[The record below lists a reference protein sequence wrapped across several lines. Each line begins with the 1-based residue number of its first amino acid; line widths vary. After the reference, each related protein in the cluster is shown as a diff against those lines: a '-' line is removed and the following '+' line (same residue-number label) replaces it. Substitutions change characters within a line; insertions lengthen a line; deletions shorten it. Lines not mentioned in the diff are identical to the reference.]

1 MSRAR
6 PRPRIDTAGRRARLG
21 RRQLLAPAYRA
32 DRAEEVADA
41 VVALHA
47 SDPATVHL
55 AACARLTAPDPAGVE
70 RALYDDGS
78 LVRLLCMRR
87 TLFAVGA
94 ALTPVVASSTAQAI
108 AAKERAGMVKWIT
121 EGAPGWDERRLA
133 EVEARTLAALRAHG
147 EATAAELAAEVPDL
161 RDTIVVSPGKP
172 YQATVA
178 VSSRILRVLA
188 AEGRI
193 RRGRPRGGWT
203 SSSFRWRPGTA
214 FAELPAPPAPEA
226 RAALARH
233 WLAAY
238 GPATVEDLK
247 WWTGWTLTATRQALA
262 ALDAVDVDLDDG
274 IGGVAL
280 PDDLEP
286 VAAPAPW
293 AALLPGLDPTAM
305 GWKARDWYLDPH
317 HVPQLFDRSGNIGPT
332 VWWCGRIIGGWAQ
345 RADGEIVWRLLAEG
359 GGTSPSER
367 SRESGGGSEAAAAV
381 TAEAARLAAWL
392 GDVRVT
398 PRFRTPLERELS
410 A

>member
-1 MSRAR
+1 MTRS
-6 PRPRIDTAGRRARLG
+6 RPRIDTAGRRARLG
-21 RRQLLAPAYRA
+21 RRQLLAPAHRA
-32 DRAEEVADA
+32 ARSEEVADA

-55 AACARLTAPDPAGVE
+55 AACARLAAPDPAAVE

-94 ALTPVVASSTAQAI
+94 ALTPVVASSTARAI
-108 AAKERAGMVKWIT
+108 AAKERAGTLKWIT

-133 EVEARTLAALRAHG
+133 EVEARTLAALHAHG

-161 RDTIVVSPGKP
+161 RETVVNSPGKP

-178 VSSRILRVLA
+178 VSSRILRTLA

-214 FAELPAPPAPEA
+214 FADLPAPPAPEA
-226 RAALARH
+226 RAVLARR

-262 ALDAVDVDLDDG
+262 AVEAVEVDLDDG
-274 IGGVAL
+274 TPGVAL

-305 GWKARDWYLDPH
+305 GWKARDWYLDPAL
-317 HVPQLFDRSGNIGPT
+317 VPRLFDRSGNIGPT

-345 RADGEIVWRLLAEG
+345 RADGEIVWRLQD
-359 GGTSPSER
+359 
-367 SRESGGGSEAAAAV
+367 SGGEAAAAV
-381 TAEAARLAAWL
+381 AAEAARLADWI

-410 A
+410 R

>member
-1 MSRAR
+1 MTRS
-6 PRPRIDTAGRRARLG
+6 RPRIDTAQRRARLG
-21 RRQLLAPAYRA
+21 RRQLLAPAHRA
-32 DRAEEVADA
+32 ARSEEVADA

-55 AACARLTAPDPAGVE
+55 AACARLAAPDPAAVE

-94 ALTPVVASSTAQAI
+94 ALTPVVASSTARAI
-108 AAKERAGMVKWIT
+108 AAKERAGTLKWLT

-133 EVEARTLAALRAHG
+133 EVEARTLAALRARG

-161 RDTIVVSPGKP
+161 RETVVNSPGKP

-178 VSSRILRVLA
+178 VSSRILRTLA

-226 RAALARH
+226 RAALARR

-262 ALDAVDVDLDDG
+262 AVGAVEVDLDDG
-274 IGGVAL
+274 APGVAL

-305 GWKARDWYLDPH
+305 GWKARDWYLDPA

-345 RADGEIVWRLLAEG
+345 RADGEIVWRLADG
-359 GGTSPSER
+359 GG
-367 SRESGGGSEAAAAV
+367 EAAAAV
-381 TAEAARLAAWL
+381 AAEAARLAAWI

-410 A
+410 R

>member
-1 MSRAR
+1 MSHS
-6 PRPRIDTAGRRARLG
+6 RPRIDTAGRRARLG

-32 DRAEEVADA
+32 ARTEEVADA
-41 VVALHA
+41 LVGLHA

-55 AACARLTAPDPAGVE
+55 AACARLAAPDPADVE
-70 RALYDDGS
+70 RALYDEGS
-78 LVRLLCMRR
+78 LVRMLCMRR

-94 ALTPVVASSTAQAI
+94 ALAPVVASSTARAI
-108 AAKERAGMVKWIT
+108 AAKERAGTVKWIT

-133 EVEARTLAALRAHG
+133 DVEARTLAALRAHG

-161 RDTIVVSPGKP
+161 RDTLVVSPGKP

-178 VSSRILRVLA
+178 VSSRILRTLA

-203 SSSFRWRPGTA
+203 SSTFRWRPGTA
-214 FAELPAPPAPEA
+214 FADLAAPPAPEA
-226 RAALARH
+226 RADLARR
-233 WLAAY
+233 WLASY

-262 ALDAVDVDLDDG
+262 ATGAVEVDLDDG
-274 IGGVAL
+274 VPGVAL

-286 VAAPAPW
+286 VAAPEPW
-293 AALLPGLDPTAM
+293 AALLPALDPTAM
-305 GWKARDWYLDPH
+305 GWKARDWYLDPE
-317 HVPQLFDRSGNIGPT
+317 HVPQLFDRTGNIGPT

-345 RADGEIVWRLLAEG
+345 RADGEIVWRLLTDG
-359 GGTSPSER
+359 GGTSLPER
-367 SRESGGGSEAAAAV
+367 RRGPGGGSEAAAAV
-381 TAEAARLAAWL
+381 TAEAARLAAWI

-398 PRFRTPLERELS
+398 PRFRSPLERELS
-410 A
+410 R

>member
-1 MSRAR
+1 MSHS
-6 PRPRIDTAGRRARLG
+6 RPRIDTAGRRARLG

-32 DRAEEVADA
+32 ARTEEVADA
-41 VVALHA
+41 VVGLHA

-55 AACARLTAPDPAGVE
+55 AACARLAAPDPAEVE
-70 RALYDDGS
+70 RALYDEES
-78 LVRLLCMRR
+78 LVRMLCMRR

-94 ALTPVVASSTAQAI
+94 ALAPVVASSTAQAI
-108 AAKERAGMVKWIT
+108 AAKERAGMVKWVT

-133 EVEARTLAALRAHG
+133 DVEARTLAALRAHG
-147 EATAAELAAEVPDL
+147 EATAAQLAAEVPDL

-178 VSSRILRVLA
+178 VSSRILRTLA

-203 SSSFRWRPGTA
+203 SSTFRWRPGTA
-214 FAELPAPPAPEA
+214 FAELPAPEAPEA
-226 RAALARH
+226 RAGLAHR
-233 WLAAY
+233 WLASY

-262 ALDAVDVDLDDG
+262 AIGAVEVDLDNG
-274 IGGVAL
+274 TRGVAL

-286 VAAPAPW
+286 VAAPEPW
-293 AALLPGLDPTAM
+293 AALLPALDPTAM
-305 GWKARDWYLDPH
+305 GWKARDWYLGPD

-332 VWWCGRIIGGWAQ
+332 VWWCGRIVGGWAQ
-345 RADGEIVWRLLAEG
+345 RADGEIVWRLLTDDEG
-359 GGTSPSER
+359 CGS
-367 SRESGGGSEAAAAV
+367 SEAAAAV
-381 TAEAARLAAWL
+381 TAEAARLAAWV

-398 PRFRTPLERELS
+398 PRFRSPLERELS
-410 A
+410 R

>member
-1 MSRAR
+1 MSHS
-6 PRPRIDTAGRRARLG
+6 RPRIDTAGRRARLG

-32 DRAEEVADA
+32 ARTEEVADA
-41 VVALHA
+41 LVGLHA

-55 AACARLTAPDPAGVE
+55 AACARLAAPDPADVE
-70 RALYDDGS
+70 RALYDEGS
-78 LVRLLCMRR
+78 LVRMLCMRR

-94 ALTPVVASSTAQAI
+94 ALAPVVASSTAQAI
-108 AAKERAGMVKWIT
+108 AAKERAGTVKWIT

-133 EVEARTLAALRAHG
+133 DVEARTLAALRAHG

-161 RDTIVVSPGKP
+161 RDTLVVSPGKP

-178 VSSRILRVLA
+178 VSSRILRTLA

-203 SSSFRWRPGTA
+203 SSTFRWRPGTA
-214 FAELPAPPAPEA
+214 FADLAAPPAPEA
-226 RAALARH
+226 RADLARR
-233 WLAAY
+233 WLASY

-262 ALDAVDVDLDDG
+262 ATGAVEVDLADG
-274 IGGVAL
+274 VPGVAL

-286 VAAPAPW
+286 VAAPEPW
-293 AALLPGLDPTAM
+293 AALLPALDPTAM
-305 GWKARDWYLDPH
+305 GWKARDWYLDPE
-317 HVPQLFDRSGNIGPT
+317 HVPQLFDRTGNIGPT

-345 RADGEIVWRLLAEG
+345 RADGEIVWRLLTDG
-359 GGTSPSER
+359 GGTSLPVR
-367 SRESGGGSEAAAAV
+367 RRGPGGDSEAAAAV
-381 TAEAARLAAWL
+381 AAEAARLAAWV

-398 PRFRTPLERELS
+398 PRFRSPLERELS
-410 A
+410 R

>member
-1 MSRAR
+1 MSRAH

-32 DRAEEVADA
+32 ARAEEVADA

-55 AACARLTAPDPAGVE
+55 AACARLAAPDPAGVE

-133 EVEARTLAALRAHG
+133 EVETRTLAALRAHG

-161 RDTIVVSPGKP
+161 RDTLVVSPGKP

-226 RAALARH
+226 RAALARR
-233 WLAAY
+233 WLAAH

-262 ALDAVDVDLDDG
+262 AIDAVDVDLDDG
-274 IGGVAL
+274 SGGVAL

-345 RADGEIVWRLLAEG
+345 RADGEIVWRLLTGG
-359 GGTSPSER
+359 GGTSPSGR
-367 SRESGGGSEAAAAV
+367 RESGGGSEAAAAV

>member
-1 MSRAR
+1 M
-6 PRPRIDTAGRRARLG
+6 
-21 RRQLLAPAYRA
+21 LAPAHRA
-32 DRAEEVADA
+32 ARSEEVADA

-55 AACARLTAPDPAGVE
+55 AACARLAAPDPAAVE

-94 ALTPVVASSTAQAI
+94 ALTPVVVSSTARAI
-108 AAKERAGMVKWIT
+108 AAKERAGTLKWLT

-133 EVEARTLAALRAHG
+133 DVEARTLAALRAHG

-161 RDTIVVSPGKP
+161 RETVVNSPGKP

-178 VSSRILRVLA
+178 VSSRILRTLA

-226 RAALARH
+226 RAALARR

-238 GPATVEDLK
+238 GPATVEDLT

-262 ALDAVDVDLDDG
+262 AVGAVEVDLDDG
-274 IGGVAL
+274 APGVAL

-305 GWKARDWYLDPH
+305 GWKARDWYLDPAR
-317 HVPQLFDRSGNIGPT
+317 VPQLFDRSGNIGPT

-345 RADGEIVWRLLAEG
+345 RADGEIVWRLAD
-359 GGTSPSER
+359 
-367 SRESGGGSEAAAAV
+367 SGGEAAAAV
-381 TAEAARLAAWL
+381 AAEAARLTDWI

-410 A
+410 R

>member
-1 MSRAR
+1 MSHS
-6 PRPRIDTAGRRARLG
+6 RPRIDTAGRRARLG

-32 DRAEEVADA
+32 ARTEEVADA
-41 VVALHA
+41 VVGLHA

-55 AACARLTAPDPAGVE
+55 AACARLAAPDPAEVE
-70 RALYDDGS
+70 RALYDEGS
-78 LVRLLCMRR
+78 LVRMLCMRR

-94 ALTPVVASSTAQAI
+94 ALAPVVASSTARAI

-133 EVEARTLAALRAHG
+133 DVETRTLAALRAHG
-147 EATAAELAAEVPDL
+147 EATAAQLAAEVPDL

-178 VSSRILRVLA
+178 VSSRILRTLA

-203 SSSFRWRPGTA
+203 SSTFRWRPGTA

-226 RAALARH
+226 RADLARR
-233 WLAAY
+233 WLASY

-262 ALDAVDVDLDDG
+262 ATGAVEVGLDDG
-274 IGGVAL
+274 TCGVAL

-286 VAAPAPW
+286 VAAPEPW
-293 AALLPGLDPTAM
+293 AALLPALDPTAM
-305 GWKARDWYLDPH
+305 GWKARDWYLDPD

-345 RADGEIVWRLLAEG
+345 RADGEIVWRLLTDG
-359 GGTSPSER
+359 GGASLPER
-367 SRESGGGSEAAAAV
+367 SRELGGGSEAATAV
-381 TAEAARLAAWL
+381 AAEAARLAAWI

-398 PRFRTPLERELS
+398 PRFRSPLERELS
-410 A
+410 R

>member
-1 MSRAR
+1 MSHS
-6 PRPRIDTAGRRARLG
+6 RPRIDTAGRRARLG

-32 DRAEEVADA
+32 ARTEEVADA
-41 VVALHA
+41 LVGLHA

-55 AACARLTAPDPAGVE
+55 AACARLAAPDPADVE
-70 RALYDDGS
+70 RALYDEGS
-78 LVRLLCMRR
+78 LVRMLCMRR

-94 ALTPVVASSTAQAI
+94 ALAPVVASSTARAI
-108 AAKERAGMVKWIT
+108 AAKERAGTVKWIT

-133 EVEARTLAALRAHG
+133 DVEARTLAALRAHG

-161 RDTIVVSPGKP
+161 RDTLVVSPGKP

-178 VSSRILRVLA
+178 VSSRILRTLA

-203 SSSFRWRPGTA
+203 SSTFRWRPGTA
-214 FAELPAPPAPEA
+214 FADLAAPPAPEA
-226 RAALARH
+226 RADLARR
-233 WLAAY
+233 WLASY

-262 ALDAVDVDLDDG
+262 ATGAVEVDLDDG
-274 IGGVAL
+274 VPGVAL

-286 VAAPAPW
+286 VAAPEPW
-293 AALLPGLDPTAM
+293 AALLPALDPTAM
-305 GWKARDWYLDPH
+305 GWKARDWYLDPE
-317 HVPQLFDRSGNIGPT
+317 HVPQLFDRTGNIGPT

-345 RADGEIVWRLLAEG
+345 RADGEIVWRLLTDG
-359 GGTSPSER
+359 GGTSLPER
-367 SRESGGGSEAAAAV
+367 RRGPGGDSEAAAAV
-381 TAEAARLAAWL
+381 TAEAARLAAWI

-398 PRFRTPLERELS
+398 PRFRSPLERELS
-410 A
+410 R

>member
-1 MSRAR
+1 MSHS
-6 PRPRIDTAGRRARLG
+6 RPRIDTAGRRARLG

-32 DRAEEVADA
+32 ARTEEVADA
-41 VVALHA
+41 LVGLHA

-55 AACARLTAPDPAGVE
+55 AACARLAAPDPADVE
-70 RALYDDGS
+70 RALYDEGS
-78 LVRLLCMRR
+78 LVRMLCMRR

-94 ALTPVVASSTAQAI
+94 ALAPVVASSTARAI
-108 AAKERAGMVKWIT
+108 AAKERAGTVKWIT

-133 EVEARTLAALRAHG
+133 DVEARTLAALRAHG

-161 RDTIVVSPGKP
+161 RDTLVVSPGKP

-178 VSSRILRVLA
+178 VSSRILRTLA

-203 SSSFRWRPGTA
+203 SSTFRWRPGTA
-214 FAELPAPPAPEA
+214 FADLAAPPAPEA
-226 RAALARH
+226 RADLARR
-233 WLAAY
+233 WLASY

-262 ALDAVDVDLDDG
+262 ATGAVEVDLDDG
-274 IGGVAL
+274 VPGVAL

-286 VAAPAPW
+286 VAAPEPW
-293 AALLPGLDPTAM
+293 AALLPALDPTAM
-305 GWKARDWYLDPH
+305 GWKARDWYLDPE
-317 HVPQLFDRSGNIGPT
+317 HVPQLFDRTGNIGPT

-345 RADGEIVWRLLAEG
+345 RADGEIVWRLLTDG
-359 GGTSPSER
+359 GGTSLPVR
-367 SRESGGGSEAAAAV
+367 RRGPGGGSEAAAAV
-381 TAEAARLAAWL
+381 TAEAARLAASI

-398 PRFRTPLERELS
+398 PRFRSPLERELS
-410 A
+410 R